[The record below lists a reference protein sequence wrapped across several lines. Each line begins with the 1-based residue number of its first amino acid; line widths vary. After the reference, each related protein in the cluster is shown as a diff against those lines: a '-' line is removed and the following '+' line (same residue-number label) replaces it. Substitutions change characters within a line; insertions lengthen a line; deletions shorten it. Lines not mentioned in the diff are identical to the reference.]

1 MKEKIFTVCEAASQT
16 SMSES
21 WWRQRIHRK
30 EIRYCKIGN
39 RVLIPESTIE
49 DVITVIE
56 PRPGSKYCRERLS

>member
-1 MKEKIFTVCEAASQT
+1 MKEKLLTVCEAAAQT
-16 SMSES
+16 TMSES

-30 EIRYCKIGN
+30 EIRYFKIGN

-56 PRPGSKYCRERLS
+56 PRPGSKYNRSKLN